1 VTAGTPPGPVARK
14 AARQSGRQR
23 RWQPLRTIRSRLI
36 IGFGISNLLLLGAG
50 LLGWLGLS
58 RSNVET
64 DRTVRAMAER
74 AERTERAGTAVLRQ
88 LVAGLRYLNSRSEV
102 DERQYLA
109 LGSQSEQLRQDAIAQ
124 DMLTPAERERYEAI
138 GELQAGLEV
147 RIATMHAWQSVGRD
161 TDAQRV
167 MQLTGRDI
175 GAIEAEL
182 QAVRTAARLDA
193 AESLDRM
200 QVTLGRAEA
209 LLAAVVAVAFGVA
222 AVFGLSTF
230 RAVTEPLA
238 RLRQEM
244 TAIGAGDLRVPD
256 GERAAHEVAAE
267 YASLIESTEQAR
279 ERLRALLVQVQA
291 EADRVAYA
299 ATELTASSASA
310 AASSQHVTDAVAG
323 ISQGAGGQLSA
334 LHAASGTVLELAEA
348 GATISSAAEAAD
360 RVGREIRATTNH
372 TREQVQVAVDSLLGA
387 REVVA
392 ASRQEMMRL
401 REATAAID
409 DFVGVI
415 SEIANQTNL
424 LALNASHRGG
434 ARRERGARL
443 RGGGA
448 GGPGAGRAE
457 RVGGAAGDADGG
469 ALPRPDRR
477 RGQRGGRRGHAA
489 ARRGDGGRGGGG
501 GARAHRA
508 RGGAGGGRGRA
519 GGACRGGQPA
529 VAGERAAG
537 AGGGALGGREPRG
550 RGRGGGGEHL
560 ADHRLRAGGV
570 RHRRVAAAR
579 LPARAG
585 AHRRVPHLTP
595 RPPGRGAMAP
605 AVSRGASPPAAPPR

>member
-124 DMLTPAERERYEAI
+124 DVLTPAERERYEAI

-256 GERAAHEVAAE
+256 GERAAQEVAAE

-424 LALNASHRGG
+424 LALNASIEA
-434 ARRERGARL
+434 AR
-443 RGGGA
+443 A
-448 GGPGAGRAE
+448 GSAGRGFAVVAQEVRALAE
-457 RVGGAAGDADGG
+457 QSASAAQQVTQTVARFRGQIAGAASAVDGG
-469 ALPRPDRR
+469 ATRLRDVETVAEGVGAALARIEHAVAQVEDAAAQVAHAVVANR
-477 RGQRGGRRGHAA
+477 QSLGNVQQVLEAARSAAESHAA
-489 ARRGDGGRGGGG
+489 A
-501 GARAHRA
+501 A
-508 RGGAGGGRGRA
+508 
-519 GGACRGGQPA
+519 
-529 VAGERAAG
+529 E
-537 AGGGALGGREPRG
+537 E
-550 RGRGGGGEHL
+550 
-560 ADHRLRAGGV
+560 
-570 RHRRVAAAR
+570 VAASTSQTTASAQEVSGTAES
-579 LPARAG
+579 LQRASL
-585 AHRRVPHLTP
+585 RVLGLIGEFRT
-595 RPPGRGAMAP
+595 
-605 AVSRGASPPAAPPR
+605 

>member
-1 VTAGTPPGPVARK
+1 MTTVAPPAPAAPEAAPVGRGPAR
-14 AARQSGRQR
+14 RPSGRQR
-23 RWQPLRTIRSRLI
+23 RWQPLGTIRSRLI

-88 LVAGLRYLNSRSEV
+88 LVAGLRYLNSRSET

-161 TDAQRV
+161 ADAQRV

-244 TAIGAGDLRVPD
+244 TAIGAGDLRVPA
-256 GERAAHEVAAE
+256 GEGAAREVAAE

-424 LALNASHRGG
+424 LALNASIEA
-434 ARRERGARL
+434 AR
-443 RGGGA
+443 A
-448 GGPGAGRAE
+448 GSAGRGFAVVAQEVRALAE
-457 RVGGAAGDADGG
+457 QSASAAQQVTQMVARFRGQIAGAAGAVDGG
-469 ALPRPDRR
+469 ATRLRDVETVAEGVGAALARIEHAVAQVEDAAAQVAHAVVANR
-477 RGQRGGRRGHAA
+477 QSLGNVQQVLEAARSAAENHAA
-489 ARRGDGGRGGGG
+489 A
-501 GARAHRA
+501 A
-508 RGGAGGGRGRA
+508 
-519 GGACRGGQPA
+519 
-529 VAGERAAG
+529 E
-537 AGGGALGGREPRG
+537 E
-550 RGRGGGGEHL
+550 
-560 ADHRLRAGGV
+560 
-570 RHRRVAAAR
+570 VAASTSQTTASAQEVSGTAES
-579 LPARAG
+579 LQRASL
-585 AHRRVPHLTP
+585 RVLGLIGEFRT
-595 RPPGRGAMAP
+595 
-605 AVSRGASPPAAPPR
+605 

>member
-1 VTAGTPPGPVARK
+1 MTTGTPPAPAAPEAAPVGRGPAR
-14 AARQSGRQR
+14 RPSGRQR
-23 RWQPLRTIRSRLI
+23 RWQPLGTIRSRLI

-88 LVAGLRYLNSRSEV
+88 LVAGLRYLNSRSET

-161 TDAQRV
+161 VDARRV
-167 MQLTGRDI
+167 LQLTGRDI

-200 QVTLGRAEA
+200 QVTLGRSEA

-244 TAIGAGDLRVPD
+244 TAIGAGDLRVPE
-256 GERAAHEVAAE
+256 GEDAVRTVAAE

-279 ERLRALLVQVQA
+279 ERLRALLAQVQA

-348 GATISSAAEAAD
+348 GATISNAAEAAD

-424 LALNASHRGG
+424 LALNASIEA
-434 ARRERGARL
+434 AR
-443 RGGGA
+443 A
-448 GGPGAGRAE
+448 GSAGRGFAVVAQEVRALAE
-457 RVGGAAGDADGG
+457 QSASAAQQVTQTVARFRAQIAGAAGAVDGG
-469 ALPRPDRR
+469 ATRLRDVETVAEGVGVALARIEHAVAQVEDAAAQVAHAVVANR
-477 RGQRGGRRGHAA
+477 QSLGNVQQALEAARSAAESHAA
-489 ARRGDGGRGGGG
+489 A
-501 GARAHRA
+501 A
-508 RGGAGGGRGRA
+508 
-519 GGACRGGQPA
+519 
-529 VAGERAAG
+529 E
-537 AGGGALGGREPRG
+537 E
-550 RGRGGGGEHL
+550 
-560 ADHRLRAGGV
+560 
-570 RHRRVAAAR
+570 VAASTSQTTASAQEVSGTAES
-579 LPARAG
+579 LQRASL
-585 AHRRVPHLTP
+585 RVLGLIGEFRT
-595 RPPGRGAMAP
+595 
-605 AVSRGASPPAAPPR
+605 

>member
-1 VTAGTPPGPVARK
+1 MTTGAPPGGRPAGRP
-14 AARQSGRQR
+14 SGRQR

-36 IGFGISNLLLLGAG
+36 IGVGLSNLLLLGAG

-161 TDAQRV
+161 ADAQRV

-244 TAIGAGDLRVPD
+244 TAIGAGDLRVPA
-256 GERAAHEVAAE
+256 GEGAAREVAAE

-424 LALNASHRGG
+424 LALNASIEA
-434 ARRERGARL
+434 AR
-443 RGGGA
+443 A
-448 GGPGAGRAE
+448 GSAGRGFAVVAQEVRALAE
-457 RVGGAAGDADGG
+457 QSASAAQQVTQTVARFRAQIAGAAGAVDGG
-469 ALPRPDRR
+469 ATRLRDVETVAEGVGVALARIEHAVAQVEDAAAQVAHAVVANR
-477 RGQRGGRRGHAA
+477 QSLGNVQQVLEAARLAAESHAA
-489 ARRGDGGRGGGG
+489 A
-501 GARAHRA
+501 A
-508 RGGAGGGRGRA
+508 
-519 GGACRGGQPA
+519 
-529 VAGERAAG
+529 E
-537 AGGGALGGREPRG
+537 E
-550 RGRGGGGEHL
+550 
-560 ADHRLRAGGV
+560 
-570 RHRRVAAAR
+570 VAASTSQTTASAQEVSGTAES
-579 LPARAG
+579 LQRASL
-585 AHRRVPHLTP
+585 RVLGLIGEFRT
-595 RPPGRGAMAP
+595 
-605 AVSRGASPPAAPPR
+605 

>member
-1 VTAGTPPGPVARK
+1 MTAGTPPGPLARE
-14 AARQSGRQR
+14 AARQRGRQSGRQR

-50 LLGWLGLS
+50 LLGWFGLS
-58 RSNVET
+58 RSNIET

-88 LVAGLRYLNSRSEV
+88 LVAGLRYLNSRSET

-147 RIATMHAWQSVGRD
+147 RIATMHAWQSVGRND
-161 TDAQRV
+161 DAKRV

-175 GAIEAEL
+175 GAIESEL

-222 AVFGLSTF
+222 AIFGLSTF

-244 TAIGAGDLRVPD
+244 TAIGAGDLRVPE
-256 GERAAHEVAAE
+256 GEGAAREVAAE

-279 ERLRALLVQVQA
+279 ERLRALLAQVQA

-424 LALNASHRGG
+424 LALNASIEA
-434 ARRERGARL
+434 AR
-443 RGGGA
+443 A
-448 GGPGAGRAE
+448 GSAGRGFAVVAQEVRALAE
-457 RVGGAAGDADGG
+457 QSASAAQQVTQTVARFRSQIAGAASAVDGG
-469 ALPRPDRR
+469 ATRLRDVETVAEGVGAALARIEHAVAQVEDAAAQVAHAVVANR
-477 RGQRGGRRGHAA
+477 QSLGNVQQVLEAARSAAESHAA
-489 ARRGDGGRGGGG
+489 A
-501 GARAHRA
+501 A
-508 RGGAGGGRGRA
+508 
-519 GGACRGGQPA
+519 
-529 VAGERAAG
+529 E
-537 AGGGALGGREPRG
+537 E
-550 RGRGGGGEHL
+550 
-560 ADHRLRAGGV
+560 
-570 RHRRVAAAR
+570 VAASTSQTTASAQEVSGTAES
-579 LPARAG
+579 LQRASL
-585 AHRRVPHLTP
+585 RVLGLIGEFRT
-595 RPPGRGAMAP
+595 
-605 AVSRGASPPAAPPR
+605 

>member
-1 VTAGTPPGPVARK
+1 
-14 AARQSGRQR
+14 
-23 RWQPLRTIRSRLI
+23 
-36 IGFGISNLLLLGAG
+36 
-50 LLGWLGLS
+50 
-58 RSNVET
+58 
-64 DRTVRAMAER
+64 
-74 AERTERAGTAVLRQ
+74 
-88 LVAGLRYLNSRSEV
+88 
-102 DERQYLA
+102 
-109 LGSQSEQLRQDAIAQ
+109 
-124 DMLTPAERERYEAI
+124 
-138 GELQAGLEV
+138 
-147 RIATMHAWQSVGRD
+147 
-161 TDAQRV
+161 
-167 MQLTGRDI
+167 
-175 GAIEAEL
+175 
-182 QAVRTAARLDA
+182 
-193 AESLDRM
+193 M

-244 TAIGAGDLRVPD
+244 TAIGAGDLRVPA
-256 GERAAHEVAAE
+256 GEGAAREVAAE

-279 ERLRALLVQVQA
+279 ERLRALLAQVQA

-424 LALNASHRGG
+424 LALNASIEA
-434 ARRERGARL
+434 AR
-443 RGGGA
+443 A
-448 GGPGAGRAE
+448 GSAGRGFAVVAQEVRALAE
-457 RVGGAAGDADGG
+457 QSASAAQQVTQTVARFRAQIAGAAGAVDGG
-469 ALPRPDRR
+469 ATRLRDVETVAEGVGVALARIEHAVAQVEDAAAQVAHAVVANR
-477 RGQRGGRRGHAA
+477 QSLGNVQQALEAARSAAESHAA
-489 ARRGDGGRGGGG
+489 A
-501 GARAHRA
+501 A
-508 RGGAGGGRGRA
+508 
-519 GGACRGGQPA
+519 
-529 VAGERAAG
+529 E
-537 AGGGALGGREPRG
+537 E
-550 RGRGGGGEHL
+550 
-560 ADHRLRAGGV
+560 
-570 RHRRVAAAR
+570 VAASTSQTTASAQEVSGTAES
-579 LPARAG
+579 LQRASL
-585 AHRRVPHLTP
+585 RVLGLIGEFRT
-595 RPPGRGAMAP
+595 
-605 AVSRGASPPAAPPR
+605 

>member
-1 VTAGTPPGPVARK
+1 VTTGAPPGGRPAGRP
-14 AARQSGRQR
+14 SGRQR

-74 AERTERAGTAVLRQ
+74 GERTERAGTAVLRQ

-161 TDAQRV
+161 ADAQRV

-244 TAIGAGDLRVPD
+244 TAIGAGDLRVPA
-256 GERAAHEVAAE
+256 GEGAAREVAAE

-424 LALNASHRGG
+424 LALNASIEA
-434 ARRERGARL
+434 AR
-443 RGGGA
+443 A
-448 GGPGAGRAE
+448 GSAGRGFAVVAQEVRALAE
-457 RVGGAAGDADGG
+457 QSASAAQQVTQMVARFRGQIAGAAGAVDGG
-469 ALPRPDRR
+469 ATRLRDVETVAEGVGAALARIEHAVAQVEDAAAQVAHAVVANR
-477 RGQRGGRRGHAA
+477 QSLGNVQQALEAARSAAESHAA
-489 ARRGDGGRGGGG
+489 A
-501 GARAHRA
+501 A
-508 RGGAGGGRGRA
+508 
-519 GGACRGGQPA
+519 
-529 VAGERAAG
+529 E
-537 AGGGALGGREPRG
+537 E
-550 RGRGGGGEHL
+550 
-560 ADHRLRAGGV
+560 
-570 RHRRVAAAR
+570 VAASTSQTTASAQEVSGTAES
-579 LPARAG
+579 LQRASL
-585 AHRRVPHLTP
+585 RVLGLIGEFRT
-595 RPPGRGAMAP
+595 
-605 AVSRGASPPAAPPR
+605 